1 MFSATLALAAIFGT
15 ATAHYTFPSLV
26 YKGVTTDPW
35 VNVRET
41 NNYNTLAP
49 VTDVTS
55 EDLRCYTS
63 ETDAKASTLTVA
75 AGDQL
80 SFHVNDALT
89 IYHQGVVNVYMA
101 QVPSGSDAASFAGDG
116 DIWFKVF
123 EIPAVTDGGTSIS
136 FPAQNV
142 PSVNFTIPAAL
153 PSGQYLVRME
163 AIALHVASTF
173 GGAQFYI
180 ACGQINVT
188 GGGSG
193 SPSPK
198 VAIPGVY
205 TGNEPGILINIY
217 YPIPANYTQPGP
229 AVWSG

>member
-1 MFSATLALAAIFGT
+1 MLTATLALAALLGST
-15 ATAHYTFPSLV
+15 TAHCKSSHPGTSTGFANCIRRHIPVARVQGRDNRPLGECSSNEQLQYVGAGMWDICWSSSSPSL
-26 YKGVTTDPW
+26 YTQ
-35 VNVRET
+35 
-41 NNYNTLAP
+41 

-63 ETDAKASTLTVA
+63 ETDATATTLTVA
-75 AGDQL
+75 AGDEL

-142 PSVNFTIPAAL
+142 PSVNFTLPAAL

-173 GGAQFYI
+173 GGAQFYVSF
-180 ACGQINVT
+180 ARHH
-188 GGGSG
+188 
-193 SPSPK
+193 
-198 VAIPGVY
+198 
-205 TGNEPGILINIY
+205 
-217 YPIPANYTQPGP
+217 QPDKG
-229 AVWSG
+229 